1 MQKIGIHFI
10 YILFLSFITLGCHTE
25 GKHTHEDVT
34 TLEEEAHSNAQHTES
49 HTDIISVTREQFEA
63 SGFKTGSLEMK
74 PFNTTLITN
83 GRIHLPEKNQAIA
96 SSLIGGTVNDI
107 DLIHGQWIK
116 RGQRLMTI
124 SNPSLLDFQLEYL
137 ELQGKMAFLESEA
150 TRLKQLSEENITAEK
165 NYLKAA
171 SEFKVAQ
178 SHEAA
183 ISSKLELFGINPKEV
198 TNTNLLTQLA
208 ITAPIS
214 GYITDI
220 AVLKGGFLPATA
232 PAVEIS
238 NTNHLHAE
246 FKVLEREIPILKKE
260 QHISFTIQGRP
271 GKKLTASIHQIEN
284 KIDENRM
291 INLHC
296 HIESD
301 EGIRLIPGMSIRGEI
316 DVELAEDYALPS
328 EAILFNEGK
337 NYALRQIENQ
347 ALQYEAKEITIGKE
361 ENGFTQ
367 ILNAAIFSDK
377 TIFLTKGAYLV
388 FAPEEEGVISGHSH

>member
-1 MQKIGIHFI
+1 M
-10 YILFLSFITLGCHTE
+10 
-25 GKHTHEDVT
+25 
-34 TLEEEAHSNAQHTES
+34 
-49 HTDIISVTREQFEA
+49 
-63 SGFKTGSLEMK
+63 
-74 PFNTTLITN
+74 
-83 GRIHLPEKNQAIA
+83 
-96 SSLIGGTVNDI
+96 
-107 DLIHGQWIK
+107 
-116 RGQRLMTI
+116 
-124 SNPSLLDFQLEYL
+124 
-137 ELQGKMAFLESEA
+137 
-150 TRLKQLSEENITAEK
+150 
-165 NYLKAA
+165 
-171 SEFKVAQ
+171 EFKVAQ

-296 HIESD
+296 HIE
-301 EGIRLIPGMSIRGEI
+301 
-316 DVELAEDYALPS
+316 
-328 EAILFNEGK
+328 
-337 NYALRQIENQ
+337 NQ